1 MTFHPY
7 VKLLLHAM
15 DFNFLFF
22 FEKEDR
28 KILPIAMILSRE
40 KKKERKKEEEEKE
53 EGKEI
58 VSAGRGGIK
67 FTRSRLS
74 VRLNTKKMY
83 SARQHF
89 SIPLPVNPVCRHT
102 MDPMNSTAFQFRS

>member
-1 MTFHPY
+1 MHIDTR
-7 VKLLLHAM
+7 VKLLHSRI
-15 DFNFLFF
+15 FF
-22 FEKEDR
+22 FFSSFFEEDDISDREDTLLR
-28 KILPIAMILSRE
+28 K
-40 KKKERKKEEEEKE
+40 KKEEEEN
-53 EGKEI
+53 EI
-58 VSAGRGGIK
+58 VSGGIK

-89 SIPLPVNPVCRHT
+89 SSPSHRAVNPVCRHT